1 MTTTYLQ
8 KKYLRA
14 SDIDNI
20 LEYTLTLY
28 ATIELT
34 ASKLIIFYGDSYSR
48 EYIIEKL
55 ESKIY
60 DIMVVKPLYNFIIDV
75 DYMAQHFEQYMPLKE
90 RLRSSYDKSLAEK
103 LVKEFIDQHGIN
115 FD

>member
-1 MTTTYLQ
+1 MVTTYLQ

-34 ASKLIIFYGDSYSR
+34 TSKLIIFYGDAYSR
-48 EYIIEKL
+48 EYITEKL
-55 ESKIY
+55 ESRIY
-60 DIMVVKPLYNFIIDV
+60 DIMIVKPLYDFIIDV
-75 DYMAQHFEQYMPLKE
+75 DYMTKKLGKDIPLKE
-90 RLRSSYDKSLAEK
+90 RLHSSYDKSLAEK
-103 LVKEFIDQHGIN
+103 LIKEFIDQHGIN